1 VYKCVIILLC
11 LLYVPSNIAASGA
24 FPIEDEHTLLIGKSS
39 TLILKNDETL
49 IELARVYDTG
59 YNEIV
64 DANKDIDPW
73 IPGKGT
79 RVVLPTSWLLPEL
92 IEKGIIIN
100 LAELRLYYFFSIQE
114 ARYVKTYPLGIG
126 RQGFNTPTGTYKI
139 SYMTKDPVWK
149 TPEVSRKENPELP
162 LYVAPG
168 PDNPLGGFWMQLS
181 IGTYGIHGTNKP
193 YGIGRR
199 VSQGCIRLYPEDI
212 KDLYSYVRRG
222 TVVKII
228 NESVKVGMHNNRL
241 YMEVHRSDQSDSEIV
256 QLAINKLNRKHLLK
270 HVDTVLMIK
279 AIKSATGLP
288 VLISR

>member
-1 VYKCVIILLC
+1 VYKFIIILLC
-11 LLYVPSNIAASGA
+11 LLYVPSNITASGA
-24 FPIEDEHTLLIGKSS
+24 FPIENEHTSLIGKSS
-39 TLILKNDETL
+39 TLILKNNETL

-64 DANKDIDPW
+64 EANKTIDPW
-73 IPGKGT
+73 IPGKGA
-79 RVVLPTSWLLPEL
+79 RVVLPTSWLLPEM
-92 IEKGIIIN
+92 IDKGIIIN
-100 LAELRLYYFFSIQE
+100 LAELRLYYFFPIQE
-114 ARYVKTYPLGIG
+114 SRYVKTYPLGIG

-193 YGIGRR
+193 YGIGRS

-228 NESVKVGMHNNRL
+228 NEPVKVGTHNNRV

-256 QLAINKLNRKHLLK
+256 ELAIKKLNRKHLLK
-270 HVDTVLMIK
+270 NVDTVLMIK